1 MLNSSNDPNFP
12 GEKEVH
18 TTDVVLIVACVFA
31 IVPTIV
37 GIYALIWSDW
47 DTLRV
52 CATTAFTALLFII
65 GIVLVE
71 PMFKK
76 K

>member
-1 MLNSSNDPNFP
+1 ML
-12 GEKEVH
+12 
-18 TTDVVLIVACVFA
+18 LIVACIFA

-37 GIYALIWSDW
+37 GIYALIWTNW
-47 DTLRV
+47 ETLQT
-52 CATTAFTALLFII
+52 CATLAFTALLFII

>member
-12 GEKEVH
+12 GETEVH

-76 K
+76 

>member
-1 MLNSSNDPNFP
+1 MKNTNDPNFP
-12 GEKEVH
+12 GEKEVN
-18 TTDVVLIVACVFA
+18 TSDVLLIVAGIFA

-37 GIYALIWSDW
+37 GIYSLIWSDW

-76 K
+76 GK

>member
-1 MLNSSNDPNFP
+1 MKTSNDPNFP

-37 GIYALIWSDW
+37 GIYALIWSNW
-47 DTLRV
+47 ETLRN
-52 CATTAFTALLFII
+52 CATLAFTALLIII
-65 GIVLVE
+65 GIVVVE
-71 PMFKK
+71 PMLKRK
-76 K
+76 

>member
-1 MLNSSNDPNFP
+1 MKTSNDPNFP

-37 GIYALIWSDW
+37 GIYALIWSNW
-47 DTLRV
+47 ETLRT
-52 CATTAFTALLFII
+52 CATLAFTSLLII
-65 GIVLVE
+65 ICIVVIE
-71 PMFKK
+71 PKFKK
-76 K
+76 

>member
-1 MLNSSNDPNFP
+1 
-12 GEKEVH
+12 
-18 TTDVVLIVACVFA
+18 
-31 IVPTIV
+31 V
-37 GIYALIWSDW
+37 GIYALIWTNW
-47 DTLRV
+47 ETLQT
-52 CATTAFTALLFII
+52 CARLAFTALLFII

>member
-1 MLNSSNDPNFP
+1 MLNSLNDPNFP

-18 TTDVVLIVACVFA
+18 TSDVLLIVACIFA

-37 GIYALIWSDW
+37 GIYALIWTNW
-47 DTLRV
+47 ETLQT
-52 CATTAFTALLFII
+52 CARLAFTALLFII

>member
-1 MLNSSNDPNFP
+1 MKKTNDPNFP
-12 GEKEVH
+12 GENEVN
-18 TTDVVLIVACVFA
+18 TSDVLLITACVFA

-37 GIYALIWSDW
+37 GIYALIWSNW
-47 DTLRV
+47 ATLRT
-52 CATTAFTALLFII
+52 CATLAFTALLFII

>member
-1 MLNSSNDPNFP
+1 MKTSNDPRFP

-18 TTDVVLIVACVFA
+18 TSDVLLIVACVFA

-37 GIYALIWSDW
+37 GIYSLIWTNW
-47 DTLRV
+47 ETLRN
-52 CATTAFTALLFII
+52 CATLAFTALLIII
-65 GIVLVE
+65 GIVVIE

-76 K
+76 

>member
-1 MLNSSNDPNFP
+1 MKTSNDPDFP

-37 GIYALIWSDW
+37 GIYALIWSNW
-47 DTLRV
+47 ETLRN
-52 CATTAFTALLFII
+52 CATLAFTALLIII
-65 GIVLVE
+65 GIVVVE
-71 PMFKK
+71 PMLKK

>member
-1 MLNSSNDPNFP
+1 MKTTHDPNFP
-12 GEKEVH
+12 GEKEVN
-18 TTDVVLIVACVFA
+18 TSDVLLIVACIFA

-37 GIYALIWSDW
+37 GIYALIWTNW
-47 DTLRV
+47 ETLQT